1 MHRAI
6 LAGIESGMP
15 SISTVKTLGD
25 LRRACAA
32 SPDAFPRRSVKDE
45 VRDNLVAK
53 LRSGETLFPGIIG
66 YDDTVIPQL
75 VNAVLSRHNFILLGL
90 RGQAKSRILRALVS
104 LLDEH
109 LPIVAG
115 CEIHDDPF
123 EPICSACRMRIAAER
138 DDTNIAWLPREARF
152 VEKLATPDVTIADI
166 LGDIDPIKAARAGL
180 QLSDELTIHYGLL
193 PRANRGIFGINEL
206 PDLAGKIQ
214 VGLFNILQEG
224 DIQIKGYPV
233 RLPLDLLMV
242 FTANPEDYTA
252 RGKIIT
258 PLKDRIGSE
267 IRTHYPST
275 RQNAMDI
282 TSQEAWLDRAKDEKK
297 IDVPVYVREVV
308 EEIAF
313 QARADRKIDRRSGV
327 SQRLA
332 ITCLENVLSNAE
344 RRALANGET
353 QVVPRVTDVYAALPS
368 ITGKFEMEYEGELK
382 GADNV
387 ARDLIRASVANIFA
401 ERFEGVDMRR
411 VIEWFDLGGSLQTS
425 DTSSAK
431 ELLAQARGVQ
441 GLVELADHLQLGSK
455 ASEPAIASAVD
466 FALEGL
472 YAQKKISRSED
483 RGYHAV
489 EQQRRPAARAAERD
503 IDEGLP
509 LPGGKKKYYN

>member
-1 MHRAI
+1 
-6 LAGIESGMP
+6 MP
-15 SISTVKTLGD
+15 SISTIKTLGD
-25 LRRACAA
+25 LRRASAA
-32 SPDAFPRRSVKDE
+32 SPEAFPRRSVKNE
-45 VRDNLVAK
+45 VRDNLIAK
-53 LRSGETLFPGIIG
+53 IRSGETLFPGIIG

-109 LPIVAG
+109 LPVVGG
-115 CEIHDDPF
+115 CEIHDDPLQ
-123 EPICSACRMRIAAER
+123 PICSACRMRIAAEG
-138 DDTNIAWLPREARF
+138 DDTTIAWLPREARY
-152 VEKLATPDVTIADI
+152 VEKLATPDVTIADM
-166 LGDIDPIKAARAGL
+166 LGDIDPIKAARSGL

-267 IRTHYPST
+267 IRTHYPAT
-275 RQNAMDI
+275 RQHAMEI
-282 TSQEAWLDRAKDEKK
+282 TLQEAWLARGKGGATIE
-297 IDVPVYVREVV
+297 VPVYVREVV

-353 QVVPRVTDVYAALPS
+353 HVVARVTDVYAALPS

-387 ARDLIRASVANIFA
+387 ARELIRAAVANVFT
-401 ERFEGVDMRR
+401 ERFEGVDTRR
-411 VIEWFDLGGSLQTS
+411 VIEWFDLGGSLQS
-425 DTSSAK
+425 ADTSSAK

-441 GLVELADHLQLGSK
+441 GLVELAEHLKIGSK

-472 YAQKKISRSED
+472 YAQKKISRSDE
-483 RGYHAV
+483 RGYHAA
-489 EQQRRPAARAAERD
+489 EQQQRRPAARAAERD
-503 IDEGLP
+503 IEEGLP